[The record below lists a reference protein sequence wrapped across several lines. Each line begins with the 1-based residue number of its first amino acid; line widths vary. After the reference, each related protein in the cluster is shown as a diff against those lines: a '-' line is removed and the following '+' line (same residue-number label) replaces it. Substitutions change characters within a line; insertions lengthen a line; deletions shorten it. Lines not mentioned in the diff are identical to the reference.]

1 LLNRSVDRWFSQPT
15 SELREDST
23 RVVLELAH
31 YAASNARLEAEA
43 IAASGALDRDVAA
56 ANAEIHSRRITLE
69 GGYVAVFGPDKQG
82 VLGYQLPDG
91 NSKRSLLPWLDDG
104 NAESVPLQGPVYSDL
119 LTVAQRSDEPILIVD
134 GGQQKREFA
143 SGIAVTPGGRL
154 VVVGLPMPQGLSETA
169 NQIRV
174 GASEY
179 WTLFR
184 SRNSI
189 RTTYFFMLLL
199 ITTLVFFS
207 SMWLALFLSK
217 QITRPVEALADAM
230 DEIAAGKLDKRV
242 AVESSGE
249 MDDGRPDAR
258 LQSHGAGSGDKPS
271 HG

>member
-1 LLNRSVDRWFSQPT
+1 LRCKGRFIPTLL
-15 SELREDST
+15 
-23 RVVLELAH
+23 
-31 YAASNARLEAEA
+31 A
-43 IAASGALDRDVAA
+43 IA
-56 ANAEIHSRRITLE
+56 
-69 GGYVAVFGPDKQG
+69 
-82 VLGYQLPDG
+82 
-91 NSKRSLLPWLDDG
+91 
-104 NAESVPLQGPVYSDL
+104 
-119 LTVAQRSDEPILIVD
+119 QRNDEPILIVQS
-134 GGQQKREFA
+134 GQEKREYA

-169 NQIRV
+169 SQIRI
-174 GASEY
+174 GATEY

-230 DEIAAGKLDKRV
+230 DEIADGKLDKRV

-249 MDDGRPDAR
+249 MAELVTR
-258 LQSHGAGSGDKPS
+258 LQSHGAGSGDEPPYGGELAGAVVRS
-271 HG
+271 QPGA